1 MQVLLLHIWVWRCFR
16 EHIQER
22 DGPFPW
28 TRPQS
33 SFPSGHPTASSV
45 REKRE
50 CENPEDNPECKYNKI
65 SIGYR
70 DRTIPT
76 SRQQMP
82 ALSPRLDALV
92 TKCQTLS
99 WISFKLCD
107 LKAAAGAILQHAID
121 VTLALFRKEE
131 PLIFKFGFTHN
142 PIWRWTNPVYG
153 YATARERWSNMLILH
168 YGPEPYTPAMLEA
181 ALIEKF
187 KSNSLNK
194 HQHVFV
200 FLGLWLLHYL

>member
-1 MQVLLLHIWVWRCFR
+1 MFPVWVLFVQVLLLWVWRCFR
-16 EHIQER
+16 EHIQESE
-22 DGPFPW
+22 GPFPW

-33 SFPSGHPTASSV
+33 FFPSGHPSASSA

-50 CENPEDNPECKYNKI
+50 CENREDNPECKYNKI

-70 DRTIPT
+70 DRTIPA

-82 ALSPRLDALV
+82 PLSPRLDALV

-142 PIWRWTNPVYG
+142 PIWRWTNPIYG

-187 KSNSLNK
+187 KSN
-194 HQHVFV
+194 
-200 FLGLWLLHYL
+200 